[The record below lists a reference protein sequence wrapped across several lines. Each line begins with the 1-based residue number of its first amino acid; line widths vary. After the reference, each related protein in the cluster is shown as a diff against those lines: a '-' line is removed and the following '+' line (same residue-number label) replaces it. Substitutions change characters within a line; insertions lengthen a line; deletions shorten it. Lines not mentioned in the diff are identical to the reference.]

1 MEPPRRRR
9 PPLSCTICRRRKLK
23 CDKSMPCAQC
33 VKSKMPDQCSYASY
47 VSQWRDADAR
57 EERLE
62 STPPVATTSS
72 AGNNAS
78 LSSGMHVF
86 DSRNRVT
93 KPASRQ
99 DEMQELRGRVKAL
112 EHVIARQGA
121 PINTP
126 DALGD
131 LSDAGRPDG
140 VAEVVESLPDR
151 CFRGSNGGTR
161 YVGRSNYALFMSLVC
176 LPLVFG
182 EPG

>member
-1 MEPPRRRR
+1 M
-9 PPLSCTICRRRKLK
+9 C
-23 CDKSMPCAQC
+23 
-33 VKSKMPDQCSYASY
+33 
-47 VSQWRDADAR
+47 

-93 KPASRQ
+93 KLASRQ

-112 EHVIARQGA
+112 EYAIARQGA
-121 PINTP
+121 PIHTP
-126 DALGD
+126 ETLGD

-140 VAEVVESLPDR
+140 VAEVVESLPDQ

-161 YVGRSNYALFMSLVC
+161 YVGRSNYALFMSLVSFF
-176 LPLVFG
+176 PYSMANRAN
-182 EPG
+182 PGSSHMSGGSCTVSPRIKTPSREVVLANSSNKCGRKSDRTTSVPIATMRSG

>member
-23 CDKSMPCAQC
+23 CDRSMPCAQC
-33 VKSKMPDQCSYASY
+33 VKSKMPDQCSYAAY
-47 VSQWRDADAR
+47 VSQWRDADVR
-57 EERLE
+57 DERLE
-62 STPPVATTSS
+62 STSPVPATSS

-112 EHVIARQGA
+112 EHAIVRQGA

-126 DALGD
+126 DTLGD

-140 VAEVVESLPDR
+140 VAEVVDSLPDQ
-151 CFRGSNGGTR
+151 CFRGLNGGTR
-161 YVGRSNYALFMSLVC
+161 YVGRSNYALFMSLVSFR
-176 LPLVFG
+176 LVFG